1 VAEQPKLEIEKE
13 HRFRSV
19 VMSKGRHPKNIY
31 SVSYVPYMALSIT
44 LLSAAAFSQDVA
56 RASVSLQG
64 RVPRASRHPTLIFR
78 LIIIVLRLLCQNS
91 QPTFMFRET
100 RFFERFKVSRE
111 ALEGC
116 HSSQSPQS
124 DENPEKAV
132 LKNRTKQNSQYNH
145 YETDLEG
152 RNSNFDSH
160 KT

>member
-1 VAEQPKLEIEKE
+1 MILARCMLSESSSL
-13 HRFRSV
+13 FFM
-19 VMSKGRHPKNIY
+19 VMGEGSFLKDTCL
-31 SVSYVPYMALSIT
+31 VSCIPYMSLSRS
-44 LLSAAAFSQDVA
+44 LLSAASFSQDVA

-111 ALEGC
+111 ALEVC

-132 LKNRTKQNSQYNH
+132 LKNRTKQTS
-145 YETDLEG
+145 
-152 RNSNFDSH
+152 
-160 KT
+160 